1 MVVMMGA
8 AILLV
13 SLTLLIHY
21 EALRLA
27 SDAMPRLTL
36 PMRVK
41 ILVLV
46 FVSFLA
52 HTVEIWAYAV
62 ALWAIAELTPFGGLV
77 AADGTPIYN
86 FFDYVYFSA
95 ATYTTIGFGDVV
107 PRGPIRL
114 LTGVEALNGLVLI
127 GWSASVT
134 YLAMQQFWPLHR
146 SDRDNDTAEQGS
158 PAGRPKRDRSAD

>member
-13 SLTLLIHY
+13 SVTMLIHY

-27 SDAMPRLTL
+27 SDALPSLPL
-36 PMRVK
+36 PMRFK
-41 ILVLV
+41 IIVLV

-52 HTVEIWAYAV
+52 HTIEIWTYAL
-62 ALWAIAELTPFGGLV
+62 ALWLIAETSPFGELV
-77 AADGTPIYN
+77 TSQGAPIYD

-114 LTGVEALNGLVLI
+114 LAGVEALNGLVLI

-134 YLAMQQFWPLHR
+134 YLAMQQFWPLHKSTR
-146 SDRDNDTAEQGS
+146 HRRDHNPHHT
-158 PAGRPKRDRSAD
+158 P